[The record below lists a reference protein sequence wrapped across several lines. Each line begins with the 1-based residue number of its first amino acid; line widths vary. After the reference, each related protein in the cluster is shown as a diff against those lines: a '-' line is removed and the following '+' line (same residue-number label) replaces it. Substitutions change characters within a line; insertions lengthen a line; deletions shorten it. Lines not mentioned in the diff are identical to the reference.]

1 MRVKSSYMRCYC
13 GEGNRHSYLHVA
25 PTKVVLG
32 AGPWAGRKTNPQTLT
47 GLLLVLCQWGC
58 ASLQEPALYTTLRS
72 ADTTAVSR
80 MPKILLRF
88 LLWQVFSKEDNIV
101 KTLFLT
107 SEVKV
112 TVIFRV
118 ACRSEWGKRTLQS
131 SLQHFFL
138 KNSTTISQLHVSPC
152 GYRFQVQQHTE
163 VCKSQQ
169 LIFSL
174 TYQSHLVIYYDF
186 AISVWSDP
194 PLP

>member
-1 MRVKSSYMRCYC
+1 MGWEENKPLKPS
-13 GEGNRHSYLHVA
+13 
-25 PTKVVLG
+25 
-32 AGPWAGRKTNPQTLT
+32 LT
-47 GLLLVLCQWGC
+47 CCLFC
-58 ASLQEPALYTTLRS
+58 ASEDVQAHKSQHFTQHCEVQIQLQFPGCQRFYWVFFYGWSSPKRATLS
-72 ADTTAVSR
+72 
-80 MPKILLRF
+80 KI
-88 LLWQVFSKEDNIV
+88 
-101 KTLFLT
+101 LFLT

-112 TVIFRV
+112 TIIFRV

-186 AISVWSDP
+186 AISVWSDS